1 MQRLFLT
8 YATGGPS
15 EYLGKV
21 MKDAHKGRGI
31 GEKEFNLVAGHVVS
45 SLSELKVPQLLID
58 EVVSLLI
65 PLKGEVADEQIEEI
79 K

>member
-15 EYLGKV
+15 EYKGKD